1 MTFTPFEQQTDTPR
15 YLAWLNTE
23 LSGIADSFRAE
34 SLVMPTQELAEIA
47 MAIEQ
52 VARTAEQLQLIA
64 AHAVEHQNVAVVG
77 ESDQRMSFGMSDDD
91 SSGGGLNRTGCRDN
105 AEYLRNTLRISK
117 SDARRRIRVSGQV
130 LPTVQ
135 LNGQPLAP
143 RLEHLGAAIARSEV
157 SSQAA
162 TLISSAMERVKPFAS
177 CKDLDDMEATLT
189 RQAVVSDLDVLRVLI
204 QRWESLLNPDGSEP
218 TEEVLRARQ
227 GVFLRGK
234 RHGLH
239 FIEISATDEQFEDL
253 ITVMYSATN
262 PRARAGL
269 SAAEAEKLGGV
280 AKTLGAG
287 AGAGV
292 GARVGAG
299 TGAGAGTVAGTD
311 GCVDA
316 GARPSGAGMDPSNAE
331 ALFGPTGDSAAQ
343 GAGTIPEDEL
353 DRSTWAQQLLDGLVG
368 ACRIALASSNLSAA
382 GGMRPQVLVTINYK
396 DLMADVGR
404 AGHAAFGGLI
414 SARSIRRIACDA
426 NVLPVVLGTQGQ
438 ILDVGNPRRL
448 FPPTIRKALTARDGG
463 CAFPDCMMPSPWTE
477 GHHIIPWSRG
487 GPTTVDNGVLLC
499 TRHHHLLHQ
508 EEWKIEVRDRT
519 PWFVPPRYIDPAQR
533 PRQNHYHRDH
543 PHQQDRN
550 PSS

>member
-1 MTFTPFEQQTDTPR
+1 MAITPFEQQTDTPR

-23 LSGIADSFRAE
+23 LSGVADAFRSE
-34 SLVMPTQELAEIA
+34 SLVMPTRELAEIA

-77 ESDQRMSFGMSDDD
+77 ESDQRMSLGTSDDN
-91 SSGGGLNRTGCRDN
+91 SSKGALNRTGCRDN

-135 LNGQPLAP
+135 LNGQPIAP

-177 CKDLDDMEATLT
+177 TKDLDEMEATLT
-189 RQAVVSDLDVLRVLI
+189 RQAIVSDLDVLRVLI

-239 FIEISATDEQFEDL
+239 FMEISATDEQFEDL

-287 AGAGV
+287 TGAGAG
-292 GARVGAG
+292 AGAG
-299 TGAGAGTVAGTD
+299 TGAD
-311 GCVDA
+311 SS
-316 GARPSGAGMDPSNAE
+316 RAE
-331 ALFGPTGDSAAQ
+331 ASLFGSSGDSAAQ
-343 GAGTIPEDEL
+343 GAATIADDEL

-368 ACRIALASSNLSAA
+368 ACRIALASSKLSDA

-396 DLMADVGR
+396 DLVADVGG

-508 EEWKIEVRDRT
+508 EEWKIEVRDRI

-543 PHQQDRN
+543 PHHRDYPHRQEHPHWQDRN
-550 PSS
+550 PSGSR

>member
-1 MTFTPFEQQTDTPR
+1 MAISPFEQQTDTPR

-23 LSGIADSFRAE
+23 LAGIADSFRSE
-34 SLVMPTQELAEIA
+34 SMVMPTRKLAETA
-47 MAIEQ
+47 VAIEQ
-52 VARTAEQLQLIA
+52 LARTAEQLQLIA

-77 ESDQRMSFGMSDDD
+77 ESDQRLSLGVSDGD
-91 SSGGGLNRTGCRDN
+91 SSTGSLNRTGCRDN

-117 SDARRRIRVSGQV
+117 SDAKRRIRVSSQV

-162 TLISSAMERVKPFAS
+162 SLISAAMERVRPFAS
-177 CKDLDDMEATLT
+177 SKDLDEMEATLT
-189 RQAVVSDLDVLRVLI
+189 RQAVLSDVDVLRVLI

-234 RHGLH
+234 RHGLR
-239 FIEISATDEQFEDL
+239 FMEISATDDQFEDL

-269 SAAEAEKLGGV
+269 STAEAEKLDGV
-280 AKTLGAG
+280 QKDSPMP
-287 AGAGV
+287 
-292 GARVGAG
+292 G
-299 TGAGAGTVAGTD
+299 TG
-311 GCVDA
+311 
-316 GARPSGAGMDPSNAE
+316 NA
-331 ALFGPTGDSAAQ
+331 
-343 GAGTIPEDEL
+343 PEDEL

-368 ACRIALASSNLSAA
+368 ACRIALASNKLSDA

-396 DLMADVGR
+396 DLVADVGR

-414 SARSIRRIACDA
+414 SARAIRRIACDA
-426 NVLPVVLGTQGQ
+426 NVLPVVLGTEGQ

-448 FPPTIRKALTARDGG
+448 FPPILRKALTARDGG

-477 GHHIIPWSRG
+477 GHHIIPWSQG

-499 TRHHHLLHQ
+499 SRHHHLLHQ
-508 EEWKIEVRDRT
+508 EEWRIELKSRI
-519 PWFVPPRYIDPAQR
+519 PWFIPPRYIDPTQR

-543 PHQQDRN
+543 PHPPPGHN
-550 PSS
+550 PLLTS

>member
-1 MTFTPFEQQTDTPR
+1 MAITPFEQQTDTPR

-34 SLVMPTQELAEIA
+34 SLIMPTRELAEIA
-47 MAIEQ
+47 VAIEQ

-77 ESDQRMSFGMSDDD
+77 ESDQRMSLGTSDDD
-91 SSGGGLNRTGCRDN
+91 SAKGALNRTGCRDN

-135 LNGQPLAP
+135 LNGQPIAP

-177 CKDLDDMEATLT
+177 TKDLDEMEATLT

-239 FIEISATDEQFEDL
+239 FMEISATDEQFEDL

-269 SAAEAEKLGGV
+269 SAAEAEKLGGL

-287 AGAGV
+287 ADSLSAE
-292 GARVGAG
+292 
-299 TGAGAGTVAGTD
+299 
-311 GCVDA
+311 
-316 GARPSGAGMDPSNAE
+316 PS
-331 ALFGPTGDSAAQ
+331 LFGSSGDSAAQ
-343 GAGTIPEDEL
+343 GAAIIADDEL

-368 ACRIALASSNLSAA
+368 ACRIALASSKLSDA

-396 DLMADVGR
+396 DLVADVGR

-508 EEWKIEVRDRT
+508 EEWKIEVRDRI

-543 PHQQDRN
+543 PYHRDYPQRQDRN
-550 PSS
+550 PSVSS